1 MQGLGVVGV
10 TLDEGLGRQI
20 AVYQEPTQELAFL
33 SHGAASPPSVEGK
46 MVAGAAMA
54 AFLPR

>member
-1 MQGLGVVGV
+1 MVGV

-46 MVAGAAMA
+46 MVAGAATA
-54 AFLPR
+54 AFLPP